1 MACEP
6 GSADGREL
14 TEAQHREAAAKLSR
28 VRERLGLEPL
38 QQGVHILDCHMRRT
52 QDLLAERQEEFS
64 ALYRAW
70 QEEHRS

>member
-1 MACEP
+1 M
-6 GSADGREL
+6 
-14 TEAQHREAAAKLSR
+14 
-28 VRERLGLEPL
+28 RERLGLEPL

-52 QDLLAERQEEFS
+52 QDPLAEHQEEFS